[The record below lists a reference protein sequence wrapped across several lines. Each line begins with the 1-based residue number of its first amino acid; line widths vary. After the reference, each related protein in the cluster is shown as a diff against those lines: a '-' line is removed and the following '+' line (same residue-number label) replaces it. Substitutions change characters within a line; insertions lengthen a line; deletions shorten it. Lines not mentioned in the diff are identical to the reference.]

1 MGMFHDV
8 STSLW
13 GIMEAPRWL
22 DPAEDRAW
30 RGYRR
35 MRALLDLQ
43 INRDLARDAG
53 LSEPDYDVLSNL
65 SETEGYR
72 WRLSDL
78 AARMLWS
85 KSRLSHHLTRMQQR
99 GLVTRE
105 DCPEDGRGA
114 VVVLTQGGLGAIQ
127 AAAPDHVASV
137 RRHLIDLLSSDQIAA
152 LGDITETV
160 LSHLATLDQQPAR
173 RPAR

>member
-1 MGMFHDV
+1 MG
-8 STSLW
+8 
-13 GIMEAPRWL
+13 APRWL

-99 GLVTRE
+99 GLITRE

-114 VVVLTQGGLGAIQ
+114 VVVLTQGGLRAIQ

-137 RRHLIDLLSSDQIAA
+137 RRHLIDLLSPDQIAA

-173 RPAR
+173 RPAP

>member
-1 MGMFHDV
+1 MG
-8 STSLW
+8 
-13 GIMEAPRWL
+13 APRWL

-114 VVVLTQGGLGAIQ
+114 VVVLTQGGLRAIQ

-173 RPAR
+173 RPAP

>member
-1 MGMFHDV
+1 MG
-8 STSLW
+8 
-13 GIMEAPRWL
+13 APRWL
-22 DPAEDRAW
+22 DPAEDHAW

-65 SETEGYR
+65 SETEGHR

-114 VVVLTQGGLGAIQ
+114 VVVLTQGGLRAIQ

-173 RPAR
+173 RPAP

>member
-1 MGMFHDV
+1 MR
-8 STSLW
+8 
-13 GIMEAPRWL
+13 APRWL

-114 VVVLTQGGLGAIQ
+114 VVVLTQGGLRAIQ

-137 RRHLIDLLSSDQIAA
+137 RRHLIDLLSPDQIAA

-173 RPAR
+173 RPAP

>member
-1 MGMFHDV
+1 MG
-8 STSLW
+8 
-13 GIMEAPRWL
+13 APRWL

-114 VVVLTQGGLGAIQ
+114 VVVLTEGGLRAIQ

-173 RPAR
+173 RPAP

>member
-1 MGMFHDV
+1 
-8 STSLW
+8 
-13 GIMEAPRWL
+13 MEAPRWL

-65 SETEGYR
+65 SETDGHR

-114 VVVLTQGGLGAIQ
+114 VVVLTQGGLRAIQ

-152 LGDITETV
+152 LGDITQTV

-173 RPAR
+173 RPAP

>member
-1 MGMFHDV
+1 MG
-8 STSLW
+8 
-13 GIMEAPRWL
+13 APRWL

-43 INRDLARDAG
+43 VNRDLARDAG

-65 SETEGYR
+65 SETEGHR
-72 WRLSDL
+72 WRVSDL

-85 KSRLSHHLTRMQQR
+85 RSRLSHHLTRMQQR

-114 VVVLTQGGLGAIQ
+114 VVVLTDGGLRAIQ

-137 RRHLIDLLSSDQIAA
+137 RRHLIDLLSADQVAA
-152 LGDITETV
+152 LGDIADTV
-160 LSHLATLDQQPAR
+160 LTHLATLDPHPLPR
-173 RPAR
+173 RPAS